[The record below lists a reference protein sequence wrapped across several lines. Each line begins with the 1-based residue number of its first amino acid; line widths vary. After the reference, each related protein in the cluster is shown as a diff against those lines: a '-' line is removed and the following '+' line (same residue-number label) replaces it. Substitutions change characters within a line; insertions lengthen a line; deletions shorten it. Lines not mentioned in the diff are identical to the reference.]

1 MVYIIGQNS
10 TSIQDFR
17 NVEAPNHPLPLV
29 LRIPKKPS
37 MNAMVTIME
46 HSENLQFL
54 WNFKFFIKMIK
65 KINLLLILKVFKF
78 NFKIFGVFLL
88 KR

>member
-17 NVEAPNHPLPLV
+17 NVEVPYHPLPLV
-29 LRIPKKPS
+29 VRIPKKPS
-37 MNAMVTIME
+37 MNAMVTIMG

-65 KINLLLILKVFKF
+65 KD
-78 NFKIFGVFLL
+78 
-88 KR
+88 